1 MKAVECDLNWAPS
14 YVAILDDLELNRQF
28 LENLSKNVAGIGQVR
43 TFECAKNALE
53 SFDTAPPDLIITD
66 FFMPAMDAS
75 VFLETLRAMP
85 GLEDTPVI
93 VVSASQD
100 AKNRHK
106 ALLCGAT
113 DFLTTPFDAFEF
125 QVRVRN
131 LLKLGLHQ
139 KFLRAHS
146 VSLHQELAE
155 TRLLS
160 LKRSRDQEEKFSNV
174 IDCVPALIFA
184 VGNGSECV
192 FSNKYC
198 SEFFGSH
205 RVKTFNEFI
214 SRLMTVHEQ
223 QPNGPIEITA
233 SDEAGTPSTFLI
245 MRRNLSSIADGE
257 GITVFSGIDI
267 SPLKHT
273 QESLRIAKCQAEAAN
288 EAKSTFLA
296 NISHEIRTPL
306 NAIIGF
312 ADIMNTG
319 LLGHIE
325 QEHYRG
331 YIKDILHSS
340 QHLLEI
346 INEILDFSQIE
357 QGEQSL
363 RTARFCL
370 SECISN
376 AERMLHADL
385 DKNNNILRF
394 NMKDD
399 QIVMSDQQK
408 FTQVLINIIS
418 NANKNSKEGVI
429 YISAREAERSG
440 LIVSI
445 EDRGLGMTER
455 EIDIA
460 MSNFGRVAD
469 PQVASVNQGIGLGL
483 PISARLMKLLG
494 GELSIWSKKGVGTRV
509 DLLLPASVVNQR
521 GLLDHDTLV
530 GLNGP

>member
-1 MKAVECDLNWAPS
+1 MKAVKCDLNWAPS
-14 YVAILDDLELNRQF
+14 YVAIVDDLAINRQF
-28 LENLSKNVAGIGQVR
+28 LEKLSKKVAGIRQVK
-43 TFECAKNALE
+43 TFECAKEALE
-53 SFDTAPPDLIITD
+53 SFEATPPDLIITD
-66 FFMPAMDAS
+66 FVMPVMDAS
-75 VFLETLRAMP
+75 AFLETLRAMP

-93 VVSASQD
+93 VVSASHE

-113 DFLTTPFDAFEF
+113 DFLTTPFDSFEF

-131 LLKLGLHQ
+131 LFELGLHQ

-160 LKRSRDQEEKFSNV
+160 LKRSRDQEEKFSNA

-184 VGNGSECV
+184 VGDGSECV

-205 RVKTFNEFI
+205 RVKSFNEFI
-214 SRLMTVHEQ
+214 SRLMTVHEE

-233 SDEAGTPSTFLI
+233 SNESGTPSTFLI
-245 MRRNLSSIADGE
+245 MRRNVSSVADGN
-257 GITVFSGIDI
+257 GFTVFSGIDI

-325 QEHYRG
+325 QEHYRE
-331 YIKDILHSS
+331 YIKDILRSS

-357 QGEQSL
+357 RGAQSL
-363 RTARFCL
+363 RTARFRL

-376 AERMLHADL
+376 AGRMLQADL
-385 DKNNNILRF
+385 DRRNNILRF
-394 NMKDD
+394 NVEDD
-399 QIVMSDQQK
+399 RILKSDQQK

-418 NANKNSKEGVI
+418 NANKNSEEGVI
-429 YISAREAERSG
+429 CISAREAERSS

-445 EDRGLGMTER
+445 EDQGFGMTEP
-455 EIDIA
+455 EINIA
-460 MSNFGRVAD
+460 MSNFGRVAN
-469 PQVASVNQGIGLGL
+469 PQLASVNQGIGLGL

-494 GELSIWSKKGVGTRV
+494 GELSIWSEKGAGTRV
-509 DLLLPASVVNQR
+509 DLLLPASAVNQP
-521 GLLDHDTLV
+521 GLLDHDTLS
-530 GLNGP
+530 GMNGP

>member
-1 MKAVECDLNWAPS
+1 MTAVECHLDWTSS
-14 YVAILDDLELNRQF
+14 YVAIVDDLEINRQF
-28 LENLSKNVAGIGQVR
+28 LGNLSKNVPGIAQVK
-43 TFECAKNALE
+43 TFWCAKKALE
-53 SFDTAPPDLIITD
+53 NFAVTPPDLIITD
-66 FFMPAMDAS
+66 FVMPAMDAS
-75 VFLETLRAMP
+75 AFLEALRAMP

-93 VVSASQD
+93 VVSASQE

-113 DFLTTPFDAFEF
+113 DFLTTPFDAVEF

-146 VSLHQELAE
+146 LSLRQELAE

-160 LKRSRDQEEKFSNV
+160 WKKSRYQEEKFNNV

-184 VGNGSECV
+184 VGEGSECV

-198 SEFFGSH
+198 SEFFGGH
-205 RVKTFNEFI
+205 KVEAFNEFI
-214 SRLMTVHEQ
+214 SRLMRVHEEQ
-223 QPNGPIEITA
+223 ANGAIEIAA
-233 SDEAGTPSTFLI
+233 SDEAGIRSTFLI
-245 MRRNLSSIADGE
+245 MRRNVSSIADGKSF
-257 GITVFSGIDI
+257 TVFSGIDI
-267 SPLKHT
+267 SSLKHT
-273 QESLRIAKCQAEAAN
+273 QESLRISKCQAEAAN
-288 EAKSTFLA
+288 EAKSAFLA

-325 QEHYRG
+325 QESYRD

-340 QHLLEI
+340 QYLLAI

-363 RTARFCL
+363 CIARFRL
-370 SECISN
+370 SECISS
-376 AERMLHADL
+376 AERMLNSDL
-385 DKNNNILRF
+385 RARNNILRVD
-394 NMKDD
+394 MKDD
-399 QIVMSDQQK
+399 HILRTDQQK
-408 FTQVLINIIS
+408 LTQVLLNIIS
-418 NANKNSKEGVI
+418 NANKNSEQGVI
-429 YISAREAERSG
+429 CISAREAEPSSV
-440 LIVSI
+440 IVSI
-445 EDRGLGMTER
+445 EDQGIGMTER

-460 MSNFGRVAD
+460 MSNFGRVAN
-469 PQVASVNQGIGLGL
+469 PQLASINQGIGLGL

-494 GELSIWSKKGVGTRV
+494 GELSIWSEKGVGTRV
-509 DLLLPASVVNQR
+509 DLRLPASAVNHR
-521 GLLDHDTLV
+521 DLPDHHSLFE
-530 GLNGP
+530 LSGP